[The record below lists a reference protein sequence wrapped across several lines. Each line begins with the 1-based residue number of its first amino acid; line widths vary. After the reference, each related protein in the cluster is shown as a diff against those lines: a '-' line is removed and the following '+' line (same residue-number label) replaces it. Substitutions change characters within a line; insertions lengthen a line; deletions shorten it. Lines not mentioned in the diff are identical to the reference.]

1 MQMTYRMNEED
12 AILLQY
18 YLNHH
23 HFDKIGD
30 ALSYIIEDVSRLC
43 EEEHMNWLNIKDS
56 PILEIEDI
64 QLTINNLG
72 TQTFYVDDQVMMKVL
87 NSAKDAFHLSKVNI
101 SFVIKLCIKEAVLN
115 LNNKNRENDTE
126 ILIRK
131 LSELLLLKDE
141 KSLNKIKNILE
152 SEEV

>member
-1 MQMTYRMNEED
+1 M
-12 AILLQY
+12 
-18 YLNHH
+18 
-23 HFDKIGD
+23 
-30 ALSYIIEDVSRLC
+30 
-43 EEEHMNWLNIKDS
+43 
-56 PILEIEDI
+56 
-64 QLTINNLG
+64 TINNLG

-115 LNNKNRENDTE
+115 LNNKNRENDKE